1 MIKINLLGA
10 ARPKVKA
17 KAVPLETRLQ
27 IFLLILCLLAAG
39 GWLTLRY
46 LTYKSDLQKIQTE
59 IAKKEA
65 DKVRMAQLQ
74 KEIDQFERRKKLLQ
88 SRIDVIESL
97 RKNQSGPFLLLDG
110 LASTVNRTDSL
121 WLTNLEQKGN
131 KLTIEGM
138 AGSVNSVANFITNL
152 KRSGLFKDIEI
163 KESYQDDK
171 TPGVSNFVFSLIAEL
186 AQAQPPA

>member
-39 GWLTLRY
+39 GWLALRY

-88 SRIDVIESL
+88 SRIDVIETL

>member
-1 MIKINLLGA
+1 MIKINLLGLE
-10 ARPKVKA
+10 RPKVKA

-27 IFLLILCLLAAG
+27 IFLLILCLAAAG
-39 GWLTLRY
+39 GWLGLRY
-46 LTYKSDLQKIQTE
+46 YTYVDDIKKLQAE
-59 IAKKEA
+59 ITKKEA
-65 DKVRMAQLQ
+65 DKLRMAQLQ

-88 SRIDVIESL
+88 SRIDVIETL
-97 RKNQSGPFLLLDG
+97 KKGQSGPYQLLDG
-110 LASTVNRTDSL
+110 LASTVNRTDGL

-138 AGSVNSVANFITNL
+138 AGSVNAVANFITNL
-152 KRSGLFKDIEI
+152 KRSGMFSDISI

-171 TPGVSNFVFSLIAEL
+171 VPGMTNFVFSLTAEL

>member
-97 RKNQSGPFLLLDG
+97 RMNQSGPFLLLDG